1 MQFKKKKKKS
11 GILVVFGDMITDM
24 FNNKNLQQI
33 VIDLYI
39 YFVSINHSCFDV
51 PKLLEQIMLAILS
64 WKIQTNRSFN
74 KSHLIDHQILT

>member
-1 MQFKKKKKKS
+1 MDNENLQECNSKKKKKG

-33 VIDLYI
+33 VTDLYI

-64 WKIQTNRSFN
+64 
-74 KSHLIDHQILT
+74 

>member
-1 MQFKKKKKKS
+1 MWIIKIFKNAIQKKKKKG

-39 YFVSINHSCFDV
+39 SFVSINHSCFDV
-51 PKLLEQIMLAILS
+51 PKLLEQIMLAIL
-64 WKIQTNRSFN
+64 
-74 KSHLIDHQILT
+74 L

>member
-1 MQFKKKKKKS
+1 MQLKKKKKGGG

-39 YFVSINHSCFDV
+39 SFVSINHSCFDV

-64 WKIQTNRSFN
+64 
-74 KSHLIDHQILT
+74 

>member
-1 MQFKKKKKKS
+1 MKIFKNAIQKKKKKKKG

-33 VIDLYI
+33 GIDLYI

-64 WKIQTNRSFN
+64 
-74 KSHLIDHQILT
+74 

>member
-1 MQFKKKKKKS
+1 MDNENIQESNSKKKKG

-39 YFVSINHSCFDV
+39 SFVSINHSCFDV

-64 WKIQTNRSFN
+64 
-74 KSHLIDHQILT
+74 